1 LLRKFTR
8 KKAKNQPLQIKT
20 NHTTHYK
27 EEKQKNSIFLCQ
39 YTFPRMFVDVT
50 QTISFDCINRY
61 FGAQRLTE
69 KCDVYSFGV
78 VLLEIITW
86 VRQRLNRQ
94 NIEDV
99 VDPRILQD
107 DYDVNVAWKAVDI
120 ALKCTER
127 APEQRPTMTGVV
139 TQLQECLMLEDGSV
153 VTQLQECLM
162 LEDGGVVT
170 QLQELAAVE
179 ETPYSII
186 AFVMEHVNFRSLP
199 TTATG
204 PLTI

>member
-1 LLRKFTR
+1 
-8 KKAKNQPLQIKT
+8 
-20 NHTTHYK
+20 
-27 EEKQKNSIFLCQ
+27 
-39 YTFPRMFVDVT
+39 
-50 QTISFDCINRY
+50 
-61 FGAQRLTE
+61 
-69 KCDVYSFGV
+69 
-78 VLLEIITW
+78 
-86 VRQRLNRQ
+86 
-94 NIEDV
+94 
-99 VDPRILQD
+99 
-107 DYDVNVAWKAVDI
+107 
-120 ALKCTER
+120 
-127 APEQRPTMTGVV
+127 MTGVV

>member
-1 LLRKFTR
+1 VKTSNILLNDNLEAKIADFGLLKAFQRDEDTHVSKTRVVGTDGYFAPEYTCLLHLFYFFFFFKKSLARELLRKFTR

-99 VDPRILQD
+99 VDPRIL
-107 DYDVNVAWKAVDI
+107 
-120 ALKCTER
+120 TR
-127 APEQRPTMTGVV
+127 
-139 TQLQECLMLEDGSV
+139 
-153 VTQLQECLM
+153 
-162 LEDGGVVT
+162 
-170 QLQELAAVE
+170 
-179 ETPYSII
+179 
-186 AFVMEHVNFRSLP
+186 
-199 TTATG
+199 
-204 PLTI
+204 